1 MFLLDF
7 VLLRQSVGMDIN
19 YSTASDKELSF
30 PDNSFDVITA
40 CQCFWYLHHEAL
52 ARKFF
57 KMLKPGGSF
66 LVMFMEWLPFMIF
79 NPAAMG
85 LKSLVCL
92 ILAGVSACVG
102 QFGITQAYMLAPAK
116 EISVYDYT
124 QVIFA
129 AVFGFLIF
137 NQVSDFLSG
146 VGYFLICGA
155 GITMFFYNKIRA

>member
-1 MFLLDF
+1 
-7 VLLRQSVGMDIN
+7 
-19 YSTASDKELSF
+19 
-30 PDNSFDVITA
+30 
-40 CQCFWYLHHEAL
+40 
-52 ARKFF
+52 
-57 KMLKPGGSF
+57 MLKPGGSF
-66 LVMFMEWLPFMIF
+66 LVMIMEWLPFMIF

-137 NQVSDFLSG
+137 NQVSDFFERCRLFPDMRRRYNN
-146 VGYFLICGA
+146 VFL
-155 GITMFFYNKIRA
+155 